1 MIIIR
6 FSDDE
11 SNRRGLGFLAGRYS
25 CKSWSTGETIVPEQ
39 ALAALASERIRFSV
53 EGRATYEHLI
63 PSIRNPFVKRVETG

>member
-11 SNRRGLGFLAGRYS
+11 SKLRGLGFLAGRYS
-25 CKSWSTGETIVPEQ
+25 CKSWRTGETMVPEAALE
-39 ALAALASERIRFSV
+39 ALAFKGIRFSV

-63 PSIRNPFVKRVETG
+63 PSIRNPFVKHSNNG